1 MDERKELRAGR
12 RISCRLEAI
21 CETFEGTPPS
31 LICCPATVMDLSIVG
46 VSLVISR
53 QFQQGTM
60 LFLKLPDPTA
70 TFWCGRSARVIHT
83 KTLSTNVLIGC
94 EFTAPLTD
102 GELHTLL
109 GHDPAPDRRMKPRFV
124 PSPET
129 LGHLVVK
136 LVDHDLPVILQ
147 DISVA
152 GICLVVDQPF
162 VEGIPLRVEL
172 TNSVTG
178 THCVVWFR
186 LLHVRKVG
194 ANWTLGGAF
203 LEPLA
208 NHVLLTLLS

>member
-1 MDERKELRAGR
+1 MDERKELRGGR
-12 RISCRLEAI
+12 RIPCRLEAI
-21 CETFEGTPPS
+21 CETIEGTPPA
-31 LICCPATVMDLSIVG
+31 LICCPATVMDLSIAG

-53 QFQQGTM
+53 QFLEGTM

-83 KTLSTNVLIGC
+83 KKLSTNVLIGC

-102 GELHTLL
+102 GELHILL
-109 GHDPAPDRRMKPRFV
+109 GRQPAPDRRMQPRFV

-136 LVDHDLPVILQ
+136 LVDDDLPVILH

-152 GICLVVDQPF
+152 GICLEADQPF
-162 VEGIPLRVEL
+162 PAGVPLRVEL
-172 TNSVTG
+172 TNTVTG
-178 THCVVWFR
+178 THCVLWFR
-186 LLHVRKVG
+186 LLHVRKVE

-203 LEPLA
+203 LEKMA
-208 NHVLLTLLS
+208 NQVLLTLLS